1 MDNYLIKVEFSGQI
15 DFGVQANSEEEAREK
30 TRKEWEKLNF
40 NVWEKCDE
48 FDEKYHVI
56 GGK

>member
-30 TRKEWEKLNF
+30 TRKEWERLNF

-48 FDEKYHVI
+48 FNETYHVL
-56 GGK
+56 GAK